1 MKNTRGRAPARLS
14 PASKLPRNRVRIIGG
29 HWRSRQIE
37 FPDAPDLRPTA
48 DRVRETL
55 FNWLGQSLHGKRCLD
70 LFAGSGALGF
80 EALSRGAD
88 RVVMVENR
96 RTVHA
101 ALELNATQLDARNLT
116 LVYADAR
123 QYVRNCKETFDVVF
137 LDPPFHTDFLE
148 AILDFLP
155 DILAD
160 DAVVYLES
168 GRDLADVARN
178 WTILKCNRAGIVKF
192 GLIVAPESGE
202 S

>member
-1 MKNTRGRAPARLS
+1 VKNTHGRAPVRLS
-14 PASKLPRNRVRIIGG
+14 PASKSARNRVRIIGG

-96 RTVHA
+96 RTAYA
-101 ALELNATQLDARNLT
+101 ALELNAKQLDAHNLT

-123 QYVRNCKETFDVVF
+123 QFVRNCKETFDVVF

-148 AILDFLP
+148 AILDDLP
-155 DILAD
+155 DILAN

-178 WTILKCNRAGIVKF
+178 WTILKRNRAGIVKF

>member
-1 MKNTRGRAPARLS
+1 MKNTRGHASARS
-14 PASKLPRNRVRIIGG
+14 SAASKPARNRVRIIGG

-96 RTVHA
+96 RAVHA
-101 ALELNATQLDARNLT
+101 ALELNAKQLDAHNLT

-123 QYVRNCKETFDVVF
+123 QFVRNCNEAFDVVF
-137 LDPPFHTDFLE
+137 LDPPFHADYLE
-148 AILDFLP
+148 AVLNSLP

-178 WTILKCNRAGIVKF
+178 WTILKRNRAGIVKF
-192 GLIVAPESGE
+192 GLIAAPESGE

>member
-1 MKNTRGRAPARLS
+1 VKNTRGRAPERQS
-14 PASKLPRNRVRIIGG
+14 PASSLARNRVRIIGG

-55 FNWLGQSLHGKRCLD
+55 FNWLGQSLCGKSCLD

-80 EALSRGAD
+80 ESLSRGAD

-96 RTVHA
+96 RTVYE
-101 ALELNATQLDARNLT
+101 ALALNAKQLDAHNLT

-123 QYVRNCKETFDVVF
+123 QFVRNCRETFDVVF
-137 LDPPFHTDFLE
+137 LDPPFDADFLE
-148 AILDFLP
+148 SILDLLP

-178 WTILKCNRAGIVKF
+178 WTILKRSRAGIVKF

>member
-1 MKNTRGRAPARLS
+1 VKITRGHGPARLS
-14 PASKLPRNRVRIIGG
+14 PESKLARNHVRIIGG

-55 FNWLGQSLHGKRCLD
+55 FNWLGQGLHGNRCLD

-96 RTVHA
+96 RTVYA
-101 ALELNATQLDARNLT
+101 ALEFNAKQLDAHNLT

-123 QYVRNCKETFDVVF
+123 QFVRNCKETFDVIF
-137 LDPPFHTDFLE
+137 LDPPFHTNYLE
-148 AILDFLP
+148 VILDALP

-168 GRDLADVARN
+168 GQDLADVAGN
-178 WTILKCNRAGIVKF
+178 WTILKRNRAGIVKF
-192 GLIVAPESGE
+192 GLIVAPKSGE

>member
-1 MKNTRGRAPARLS
+1 VKNTRGPVSARLS

-88 RVVMVENR
+88 HVVMVESK

-101 ALELNATQLDARNLT
+101 ALGLNAKRLDARNLT
-116 LVYADAR
+116 LVYADAQ
-123 QYVRNCKETFDVVF
+123 QYVRSCNETFDVVF
-137 LDPPFHTDFLE
+137 LDPPFHTVFLE
-148 AILDFLP
+148 AILDLLP

-168 GRDLADVARN
+168 ERDLADVARN
-178 WTILKCNRAGIVKF
+178 WTILKHSRAGIVKF
-192 GLIVAPESGE
+192 GLIVVPESGE

>member
-1 MKNTRGRAPARLS
+1 VKNTRGRAPSRQS

-101 ALELNATQLDARNLT
+101 ALELNAKQLDARNLT
-116 LVYADAR
+116 LVYADAL
-123 QYVRNCKETFDVVF
+123 QYVRNCNETFDVVF
-137 LDPPFHTDFLE
+137 LDPPFHTDFPE

-178 WTILKCNRAGIVKF
+178 WTILKRNRAGIVKF

>member
-14 PASKLPRNRVRIIGG
+14 SASILPRNRVRIIGG

-37 FPDAPDLRPTA
+37 FPDAPDLRPTP

-55 FNWLGQSLHGKRCLD
+55 FNWLGQSLDGKRCLD

-88 RVVMVENR
+88 RVVMVENQ
-96 RTVHA
+96 RTMHA
-101 ALELNATQLDARNLT
+101 ALALNAKQLDAHNLT

-137 LDPPFHTDFLE
+137 LDPPFNTDFLE
-148 AILDFLP
+148 AILYILP

-178 WTILKCNRAGIVKF
+178 WTILKRNRAGIVKF
-192 GLIVAPESGE
+192 GLIEAPESGE